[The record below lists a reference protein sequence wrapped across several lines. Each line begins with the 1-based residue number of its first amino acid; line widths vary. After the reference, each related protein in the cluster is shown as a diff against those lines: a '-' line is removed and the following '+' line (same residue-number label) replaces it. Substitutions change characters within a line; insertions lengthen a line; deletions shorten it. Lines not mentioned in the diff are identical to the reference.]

1 MGNVNMEAYQVHFE
15 GKSVAEKLKELDE
28 TVKENEQEID
38 SLSDIVSIKAD
49 RIDIAPIFSEE
60 SAYSAGDLVYNS
72 NSLWK
77 FSVDHAT
84 GDWDPSEVS
93 AVNIDMELSEL
104 KNTLSNPFIIKS
116 TSGYIGQ
123 EAQAITF
130 SSDEESS
137 TVTLNKDSLVLAIAT
152 GKGLHYA
159 YFGYPTANNI
169 LVYPQ
174 TDSTSINM
182 ILLKAGTQIKATA
195 RYGISDR
202 ASEVYIR
209 VIPIE
214 ELYSPYS

>member
-77 FSVDHAT
+77 FSVDHAA

-104 KNTLSNPFIIKS
+104 KNTIIDQTAGETFIID
-116 TSGYIGQ
+116 TTLMPLFYDGAAYSGYVSFPFAAKNTNYTVALNEVIQNNIGN
-123 EAQAITF
+123 
-130 SSDEESS
+130 
-137 TVTLNKDSLVLAIAT
+137 VTAIAT
-152 GKGLHYA
+152 VTVKKKIGFEFKITGTYDYSKCGA
-159 YFGYPTANNI
+159 R
-169 LVYPQ
+169 
-174 TDSTSINM
+174 INCT
-182 ILLKAGTQIKATA
+182 ITFA
-195 RYGISDR
+195 
-202 ASEVYIR
+202 
-209 VIPIE
+209 
-214 ELYSPYS
+214 